1 MATIG
6 DRIKLKRKELGLTQA
21 ELGEKLNVTD
31 RAVSKWE
38 QNDGKPDIAFLPV
51 LAQIFNVTIDYLL
64 TGVEPKKEVI
74 IKTPKEMLIET
85 DDPAYLEKVNDLS
98 FTDLYK
104 NQLVNVFTFLVD
116 SGKIN
121 YYYGGRHRSN
131 DYVTEILFLCLISN
145 RLDKL
150 NVFEFNDIGFA
161 DNNEW
166 NKEMLD
172 AFANDERVSEETRK
186 FVLTTHCRTLKG
198 RSVSDGMNNES
209 RHRYGNWQAMYPK
222 FLDAFAAAKKWKW
235 VKFILD
241 VADSINKPA
250 MDEYNDRKNIR
261 YDDGNNY
268 HIKFNTPR
276 GTYSTEQYVQ
286 VMAINKK
293 TLDILLEEGQFDLLE
308 QANAINSL
316 IGKETIKTKTIELQ
330 KMKTSPEVRLKDTLV
345 FEFSNNYIL
354 NYNSLLNSDTVT
366 VKGPS
371 KEEDKEAYLEALLK
385 QYKNLYKEIINENPI
400 NFIELTYK
408 CLNEK
413 NLSKLFQVAVDYEI
427 KDLIAALMQG
437 NLENIA
443 SVAKNTFVYSE
454 TEVKD
459 SYNGFSRRSET
470 VYKMGDKWVKSS
482 TIEYTYGLIKL
493 DNPDDIP
500 LNVKDAIKFFN
511 KYKENVFNQ
520 WVENIE
526 SKITHIRV
534 KKENEQEYE
543 RLKNEITSAFLLEQ
557 ISKGNDEVAIIKLCI
572 KLESI
577 LKYRYGYSGDLYTML
592 DTFFAGPLKEV
603 ATYMPWDDEDNSYQS
618 QMDEYYRQTELNEI
632 HRTWTEYLSKLRMKR
647 NNLVHAEK
655 STVNFTT
662 EDLKKCI
669 SIVEEIDK

>member
-38 QNDGKPDIAFLPV
+38 QNDGNPDIAFLPV

-64 TGVEPKKEVI
+64 TGVEPKKEII

-166 NKEMLD
+166 NKEILD

-198 RSVSDGMNNES
+198 RSVPDGMNNES
-209 RHRYGNWQAMYPK
+209 RHRYGNWQDMYPK

-241 VADSINKPA
+241 LADSINKPA

-276 GTYSTEQYVQ
+276 GTYSTEKYVQ

-385 QYKNLYKEIINENPI
+385 QYKNLYKEIIDENPI

-557 ISKGNDEVAIIKLCI
+557 KSKGNDEVAIIKLCV

>member
-209 RHRYGNWQAMYPK
+209 RHRYGNWQDMYPK

>member
-38 QNDGKPDIAFLPV
+38 QNDGNPDIAFLPV

-161 DNNEW
+161 DNSEW

-209 RHRYGNWQAMYPK
+209 RHRYGNWQDMYPK

-385 QYKNLYKEIINENPI
+385 QYKNLYKEIIDENPI

-427 KDLIAALMQG
+427 KDLIVALMQG

-520 WVENIE
+520 WIENIE
-526 SKITHIRV
+526 SQITHIRV

-557 ISKGNDEVAIIKLCI
+557 ISKGNDEVAIIKLCV

>member
-38 QNDGKPDIAFLPV
+38 QNDGNPDISFLPA

-64 TGVEPKKEVI
+64 TGAEPKKEVI

-85 DDPAYLEKVNDLS
+85 DDPAYLEKVNDLT

-121 YYYGGRHRSN
+121 YYYGGRRRSN

-166 NKEMLD
+166 TKEMLD
-172 AFANDERVSEETRK
+172 AFVNDERVNDETRK
-186 FVLTTHCRTLKG
+186 LVLTTHCRTLKG
-198 RSVSDGMNNES
+198 RSVSDGANTES
-209 RHRYGNWQAMYPK
+209 RHRYGNWQDMYPK
-222 FLDAFAAAKKWKW
+222 FLDAFAAAKKWEW

-250 MDEYNDRKNIR
+250 MDEYNERKDIR
-261 YDDGNNY
+261 YGDGNNY

-276 GTYSTEQYVQ
+276 ETYSTEKYVQ
-286 VMAINKK
+286 VMVINKK

-330 KMKTSPEVRLKDTLV
+330 KMKTSPEVGLKDTLV

-371 KEEDKEAYLEALLK
+371 KEEDKEGYLEALLK
-385 QYKNLYKEIINENPI
+385 QYKNLYKEILDENPI

-437 NLENIA
+437 DLDNIA

-454 TEVKD
+454 TKVEE
-459 SYNGFSRRSET
+459 SYNGYSRRSEL

-482 TIEYTYGLIKL
+482 TIGYTYGLIKL
-493 DNPDDIP
+493 DNLGDIP
-500 LNVKDAIKFFN
+500 SNVKDAVKFFD

-526 SKITHIRV
+526 IKITHIRV

-557 ISKGNDEVAIIKLCI
+557 ISKGNDEVATIKLCVR
-572 KLESI
+572 LESI
-577 LKYRYGYSGDLYTML
+577 LKHRYGYSGDLYTML
-592 DTFFAGPLKEV
+592 DTFFVGPLKEV
-603 ATYMPWDDEDNSYQS
+603 ATYKPWDDEDNSYQS